1 MFFSSLRKTSASQ
14 LRTGTPPMT
23 EEIHIESDEEP
34 APAPADKIGEQS
46 MEELTLSMFGLL
58 GL

>member
-1 MFFSSLRKTSASQ
+1 
-14 LRTGTPPMT
+14 MT

-46 MEELTLSMFGLL
+46 TEELTLSMFGLL